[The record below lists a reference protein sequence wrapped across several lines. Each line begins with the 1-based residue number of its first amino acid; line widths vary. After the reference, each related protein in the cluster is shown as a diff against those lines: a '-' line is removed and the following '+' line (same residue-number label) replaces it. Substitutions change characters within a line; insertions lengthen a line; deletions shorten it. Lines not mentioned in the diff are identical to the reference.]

1 MIDFHTHIL
10 PGIDDGSRDVEES
23 LAMLREEARQGVQGV
38 ILTPHFYAGEQ
49 SIERFLRRRQRAW
62 QQLLPYLDASLPPV
76 CLGAEVQYFEGIC
89 QVEGLSSLSLNGS
102 ALLMVE
108 MPFSKWTQ
116 RTVSDIL
123 ELNSRQNMKVVLA
136 HIDRY
141 LGMQPASLWQRL
153 YAGGVLMQVNTSFFQ
168 SWTTKRKALRMLADG
183 RIHFIGSDCH
193 SMKSRVPDCGQVIRL
208 LQEQKYAGFLEE
220 LQVREYAYLGGSDA
234 VVQ

>member
-38 ILTPHFYAGEQ
+38 VLTPHFYAGEQ
-49 SIERFLRRRQRAW
+49 SIERFLRHRYRAW
-62 QQLLPYLDASLPPV
+62 RQLQPHLDASLPPV

-89 QVEGLSSLSLNGS
+89 QVEGLSSLCLNAGT
-102 ALLMVE
+102 LLLVE
-108 MPFSKWTQ
+108 MPFSRWTQ

-123 ELNSRQNMKVVLA
+123 ELHSRPNMKVVLA

-141 LGMQPASLWQRL
+141 LGMQPAAMWQKL
-153 YAGGVLMQVNTSFFQ
+153 QDSGVLMQVNTSFFS
-168 SWTTKRKALRMLADG
+168 SWRTRKKALRMLAEG

-208 LQEQKYAGFLEE
+208 LQDQKYAGFLDT
-220 LQVREYAYLGGSDA
+220 LQVRAYAYLGGSDA